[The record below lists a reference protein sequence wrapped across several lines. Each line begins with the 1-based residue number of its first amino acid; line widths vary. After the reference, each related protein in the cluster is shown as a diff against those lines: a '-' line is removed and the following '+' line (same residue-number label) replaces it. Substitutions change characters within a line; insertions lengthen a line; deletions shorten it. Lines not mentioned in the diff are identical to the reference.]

1 MENNNKKEKVGQ
13 ELTIEDIKSESEYQ
27 HLTDKQAQEMID
39 TITAY
44 CEMIIQHYESLQ
56 MKKQEQ
62 KNIQFLYDKNQ
73 LKAA

>member
-1 MENNNKKEKVGQ
+1 MENNIKKEKVEK
-13 ELTIEDIKSESEYQ
+13 ELTIEDIQSEPEYQ

-39 TITAY
+39 TITSY

-56 MKKQEQ
+56 MKEQEQ
-62 KNIQFLYDKNQ
+62 KNIQFLYDNKQ